1 MRQVPCETP
10 VHTPVVEGQC
20 LALNPPSKLAT
31 LAGALLLAAMVPYF
45 FFTVAWMRL
54 WGLPKETK

>member
-1 MRQVPCETP
+1 
-10 VHTPVVEGQC
+10 